1 MRDLP
6 WPLRLFSLANCFDV
20 VIFFIFKKYVVSV
33 LMIVWNVWHPVF
45 ICAKSFFF
53 FRAKNYLFFMFQQL
67 QRYIFLFLFVVL
79 NYFPII
85 VLGKIETFH
94 SF

>member
-1 MRDLP
+1 
-6 WPLRLFSLANCFDV
+6 
-20 VIFFIFKKYVVSV
+20 
-33 LMIVWNVWHPVF
+33 MIVWNVWYPVF

-53 FRAKNYLFFMFQQL
+53 VFFQGKKLFIFDVSTIAKI
-67 QRYIFLFLFVVL
+67 YIFLFLFVLL

-94 SF
+94 NF

>member
-6 WPLRLFSLANCFDV
+6 RPLPLFCLANCFDV
-20 VIFFIFKKYVVSV
+20 VVFFIFKKYVVSV

-53 FRAKNYLFFMFQQL
+53 FFQRKKLFIFDVSTIAKI
-67 QRYIFLFLFVVL
+67 YI
-79 NYFPII
+79 YFYFYSLSVI
-85 VLGKIETFH
+85 TF
-94 SF
+94 